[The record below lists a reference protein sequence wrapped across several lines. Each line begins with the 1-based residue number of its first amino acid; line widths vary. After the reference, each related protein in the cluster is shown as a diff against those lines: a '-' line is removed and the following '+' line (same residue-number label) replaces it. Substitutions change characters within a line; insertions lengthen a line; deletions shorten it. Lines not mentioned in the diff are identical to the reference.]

1 MRKVTSLLGLVLSLL
16 LSSTL
21 FSQTNFQILPTAPT
35 NFEAFTGEFFTQTFS
50 CPACPANTVITLSTQ
65 IPLPAGLSYNQ
76 TTRTLSGTAS
86 VANQGSAFSVI
97 ATSNSQQLTF
107 RSYSIATDR
116 RLAFLTGAALPAA
129 TAGITM
135 TRSVTVSLPS
145 VWDTGTRDLPPSITV
160 SIPGNSTTA
169 TLSGVFPAVAV
180 PTTYSLQ
187 LYANYP
193 PGSFSVNQT
202 SVSIAQN
209 VNRIFTITVNPP
221 PTLTANL
228 PPGQVG
234 VQYGANVTTTGG
246 TAPFTYSAVGV
257 MPPGIGLNG
266 TTGVLSGIPQTNGT
280 FAFQIS
286 VRDANGATAF
296 ATATVTVT
304 GTPIQITSLTFPAAR
319 VAQSYSTPLT
329 VLGGTAP
336 FTWSILSPTVPPP
349 GIGIS
354 QSTLSGIPNTI
365 GLFPFTIRVVDSA
378 GVAAQAN
385 VSVAV
390 NPALLTIGS
399 TSLPAAIPGAPYQA
413 SLSATGGNAPYV
425 WALGSGTLPAGIT
438 LAPNGL
444 LTGTP
449 TAAGTANFSVRV
461 TDTPSGLIGYPGG
474 AAVQDFTLTVGTGV
488 LSIVPTALPA
498 AIVGQAF
505 ASTLTATGGIPP
517 YSWSVSAGTLPAGVT
532 LGTNGVFSGTPTI
545 AGASNFT
552 VQVRDSVNATA
563 TRDFTVTTTAGL
575 NISTAT
581 LDDAVVNVA
590 YSMTLAAQN
599 GTAPFTYTLAGGALP
614 AGITLT
620 SAGIFTGT
628 PTVAGTFSLVVRVVD
643 RGNLAAT
650 KAFSLLVRPALSI
663 TTIDLP
669 GGNVGTGYSAQ
680 MAAGGGFP
688 PYAFAVA
695 LGFQVPTGPLP
706 PNLTLSASGALTGT
720 PTTAGSFTIGVRVTD
735 AQNFTATRNFTIVI
749 TQVTLP
755 TVTVTQITDT
765 TTAASQPT
773 FGVSLSAPFPTA
785 IDGTVSLAFQPE
797 SGPTDPDVKFANGG
811 NSLNFTIPA
820 GQTNGVPPA
829 GTPFTFASG
838 TTAGTITLTV
848 VLRSNGQVLAP
859 NPAAVRTVR
868 LNRAGPTITAVRINR
883 TANGFEVLVTGY
895 SNTREVSGGN
905 LRFNPA
911 PGVTLSAAEF
921 PLNLGAVFQ
930 TWFVS
935 GPSANFGTQFLL
947 TIPFTVAD
955 GTAASLSSVLV
966 TLTNAA
972 GSGSGLGNF

>member
-1 MRKVTSLLGLVLSLL
+1 MRKVTSLRGLVLSLL
-16 LSSTL
+16 VSSAL
-21 FSQTNFQILPTAPT
+21 FSQTNFQILPTTPT

-50 CPACPANTVITLSTQ
+50 CPACPANTVISLSAQ

-76 TTRTLSGTAS
+76 NTRTLSGTSSAP
-86 VANQGSAFSVI
+86 NQGSAFSII
-97 ATSNSQQLTF
+97 ATSNNQQLTF

-116 RLAFLTGAALPAA
+116 RLFFLTNETLPAA
-129 TAGITM
+129 TAGIAM
-135 TRSVTVSLPS
+135 TRTVNVNLSS
-145 VWDTGTRDLPPSITV
+145 AWDTGTRDLPTSISV
-160 SIPGNSTTA
+160 SIPSNSTTA
-169 TLSGVFPAVAV
+169 TLSGVFPAVTV
-180 PTTYSLQ
+180 PTAYSLQ
-187 LYANYP
+187 LYASYP
-193 PGSFSVNQT
+193 PGST
-202 SVSIAQN
+202 SQN
-209 VNRIFTITVNPP
+209 VPSIFQTINRIFAITVNPP

-234 VQYGANVTTTGG
+234 VPYGANVTTTGG
-246 TAPFTYSAVGV
+246 TAPFTYSSVGN

-266 TTGVLSGIPQTNGT
+266 TTGFLSGIPQTNGT
-280 FAFQIS
+280 FSFQIS
-286 VRDANGATAF
+286 VRDANGASAF

-304 GTPIQITSLTFPAAR
+304 GTPLQITSLTFPAAR
-319 VAQSYSTPLT
+319 VAQSYLTQLT

-336 FTWSILSPTVPPP
+336 FAWSIVSPTLPPP

-354 QSTLSGIPNTI
+354 QATLTGIPNTI
-365 GLFPFTIRVVDSA
+365 GLFQFTIRVVDSV

-385 VSVAV
+385 VSLAV
-390 NPALLTIGS
+390 NPALLTISS
-399 TSLPAAIPGAPYQA
+399 TSLPTGIPGAPYQA

-425 WALGSGTLPAGIT
+425 WTLGSGALPAGIT

-449 TAAGTANFSVRV
+449 TTAGTATFSVRV

-474 AAVQDFTLTVGTGV
+474 AATQNFTLTVGTGV

-498 AIVGQAF
+498 ALVGQAF

-532 LGTNGVFSGTPTI
+532 LGTNGVFSGTPTT
-545 AGASNFT
+545 AGPSNFT

-563 TRDFTVTTTAGL
+563 TRDFAVTATAGL

-581 LDDAVVNVA
+581 LDDAVVNIA
-590 YSMTLAAQN
+590 YNLTLAAQN
-599 GTAPFTYTLAGGALP
+599 GTAPFTYSVASGALP

-620 SAGIFTGT
+620 SAGIFTGI
-628 PTVAGTFSLVVRVVD
+628 PTAAGSFDIVVQVVD

-650 KAFSLLVRPALSI
+650 KAFTLVVRLALSI
-663 TTIDLP
+663 VTSTLDN
-669 GGNVGTGYSAQ
+669 GNVGAGYTAQ
-680 MAAGGGFP
+680 IVGGGGFP
-688 PYAFAVA
+688 PYTFALA
-695 LGFQVPTGPLP
+695 TGPLP
-706 PNLTLSASGALTGT
+706 AGLALASSGALTGT
-720 PTTAGSFTIGVRVTD
+720 PTTAGTFPVSVRVTD
-735 AQNFTATRNFTIVI
+735 ARSFTATRSFTIVI
-749 TQVTLP
+749 TQVSLP
-755 TVTVTQITDT
+755 TVTVTQVTDT

-773 FGVSLSAPFPTA
+773 FGVSLATPFPTT

-797 SGPTDPDVKFANGG
+797 SGPTDPDVRFSNGG

-820 GQTNGVPPA
+820 GQTTGVAPA

-859 NPAAVRTVR
+859 NPAAVRTIR
-868 LNRAGPTITAVRINR
+868 LNRAGPTITNVRINR
-883 TANGFEVLVTGY
+883 TAAGFEVLVTGY

-911 PGVTLSAAEF
+911 PGVTLSAVEF

-935 GPSANFGTQFLL
+935 GPSASFGTQFLL

-955 GTAASLSSVLV
+955 GTAASLNSVLV
-966 TLTNAA
+966 TLTNGA

>member
-1 MRKVTSLLGLVLSLL
+1 MRKVTMVRGLGLSLL
-16 LSSTL
+16 LSSAL
-21 FSQTNFQILPTAPT
+21 FPQTNNQILPTSPT
-35 NFEAFTGEFFTQTFS
+35 SFEAFTGEFFTQTFS
-50 CPACPANTVITLSTQ
+50 CPACPANTVLSLSAQ

-76 TTRTLSGTAS
+76 NTRTLSGTPSAP
-86 VANQGSAFSVI
+86 NQGSAFSII
-97 ATSNSQQLTF
+97 ATSNNQQLTF

-116 RLAFLTGAALPAA
+116 RLVFLTDATLPAA
-129 TAGITM
+129 TAGIAV
-135 TRSVTVSLPS
+135 TRTINVSLPS
-145 VWDTGTRDLPPSITV
+145 GWDTGTRTLPTSISI
-160 SIPGNSTTA
+160 SIPSNSTTA
-169 TLSGVFPAVAV
+169 TLSGVFPAVPV
-180 PTTYSLQ
+180 PTAYSVQ

-193 PGSFSVNQT
+193 SGST
-202 SVSIAQN
+202 SQSGTSISQN

-234 VQYGANVTTTGG
+234 VQYGANVTTSGG
-246 TAPFTYSAVGV
+246 TAPFTYSAVGI

-266 TTGVLSGIPQTNGT
+266 STGLLSGIPQTNGI
-280 FAFQIS
+280 FSFQIS

-304 GTPIQITSLTFPAAR
+304 GTPVQITSLTFPAAR
-319 VAQSYSTPLT
+319 VAQSYSTALT

-336 FTWSILSPTVPPP
+336 FTWSILSPTLPPP

-354 QSTLSGIPNTI
+354 QATLTGTPNTI
-365 GLFPFTIRVVDSA
+365 GLFQFIIRVVDSV

-385 VSVAV
+385 VSLAV
-390 NPALLTIGS
+390 NPALLTISS
-399 TSLPAAIPGAPYQA
+399 TTLPTGIPGAPYQA

-425 WALGSGTLPAGIT
+425 WTLGSGALPAGIT
-438 LAPNGL
+438 LATNGL

-449 TAAGTANFSVRV
+449 TTPGTATFSVRV
-461 TDTPSGLIGYPGG
+461 TDTASGLIGYPGG
-474 AAVQDFTLTVGTGV
+474 AATQNYTLTVGTGV

-498 AIVGQAF
+498 APVGQAF

-532 LGTNGVFSGTPTI
+532 LGTNGVFSGTPTT
-545 AGASNFT
+545 AGTSNFT

-563 TRDFTVTTTAGL
+563 TRDVAVTATAGL

-599 GTAPFTYTLAGGALP
+599 GTAPFAYNLVGGTLP

-628 PTVAGTFSLVVRVVD
+628 PTAAGSFDIVVRVVD

-650 KAFSLLVRPALSI
+650 KPFTLVVQPALSI
-663 TTIDLP
+663 VTSTLDN
-669 GGNVGTGYSAQ
+669 GNVGTAYTAQ
-680 MAAGGGFP
+680 IAGGGGFP
-688 PYAFAVA
+688 PYTFALA
-695 LGFQVPTGPLP
+695 TGPLP
-706 PNLTLSASGALTGT
+706 AGLALASSGALTGT
-720 PTTAGSFTIGVRVTD
+720 PTTAGTFPVSVRVTD
-735 AQNFTATRNFTIVI
+735 ARSFTATRTFSIVI
-749 TQVTLP
+749 TQVSLP

-773 FGVSLSAPFPTA
+773 FGVSLAAPFPAA
-785 IDGTVSLAFQPE
+785 IDGTVTLAFQPE
-797 SGPTDPDVKFANGG
+797 AGPTDPDVKFSNGG

-820 GQTNGVPPA
+820 GQTNGVAPA

-848 VLRSNGQVLAP
+848 VLRSNGQVLTP

-868 LNRAGPTITAVRINR
+868 LNRAGPTITNVRINR
-883 TANGFEVLVTGY
+883 TAGGFDLLVTGY
-895 SNTREVSGGN
+895 SNTREISGGN
-905 LRFNPA
+905 LKFNPA
-911 PGVTLSAAEF
+911 PGVTLSATDF
-921 PLNLGAVFQ
+921 PLNVGAVFQ
-930 TWFVS
+930 TWFAS
-935 GPSANFGTQFLL
+935 GPSASFGTQFLL

-955 GTAASLSSVLV
+955 GTAASLNSVLV
-966 TLTNAA
+966 TLTNGA